1 MSVQAAEGNVRC
13 AYKIHG
19 YSDTGNAADGDA
31 ATQLNVETRQQLQKE
46 HQRTKVMAHLKQVAW
61 DSEMKNAL
69 QWTEIYDE
77 QQQHQKWKKTVW
89 CQDEDEAEKHLTET
103 CKALCGTHFCDEV
116 STWISLICCSTWMT
130 AI

>member
-1 MSVQAAEGNVRC
+1 MPRSNQLSTHVEPDSCHPLDTKLISMSVQAAEGNVRC
-13 AYKIHG
+13 AYKIHV

-77 QQQHQKWKKTVW
+77 QQQHQKWKKTV
-89 CQDEDEAEKHLTET
+89 
-103 CKALCGTHFCDEV
+103 
-116 STWISLICCSTWMT
+116 
-130 AI
+130 

>member
-13 AYKIHG
+13 AYKIHV

-77 QQQHQKWKKTVW
+77 QQQHQKWKKLCDARTRMKLRNTS
-89 CQDEDEAEKHLTET
+89 QKPARHSAEPTFVMRFPPEYH
-103 CKALCGTHFCDEV
+103 
-116 STWISLICCSTWMT
+116 
-130 AI
+130 